1 MTRVLLNFQH
11 YKDLWSVHFIE
22 ADCKTLI
29 GPRTRYYDF
38 ATLEGLRAFVVRCN
52 VEDLEE
58 FDRSV
63 RARSRGSNY
72 VNLTDEQYSKLQ
84 VRNVSKLSV
93 TENGFRES

>member
-1 MTRVLLNFQH
+1 MSRVLLNFQ
-11 YKDLWSVHFIE
+11 YYADVWSVHFIE

-52 VEDLEE
+52 PEDIAE

-63 RARSRGSNY
+63 RAWSHGSNF
-72 VNLTDEQYSKLQ
+72 VNLTDEQYAKVKQPMKS
-84 VRNVSKLSV
+84 RP
-93 TENGFRES
+93 RC